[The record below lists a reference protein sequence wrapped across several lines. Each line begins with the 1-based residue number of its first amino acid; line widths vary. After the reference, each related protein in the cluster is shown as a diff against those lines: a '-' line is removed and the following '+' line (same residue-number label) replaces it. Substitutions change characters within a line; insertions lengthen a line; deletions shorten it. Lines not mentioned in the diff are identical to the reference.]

1 MSLKK
6 LIKKLVLA
14 SPLLKKVLTK
24 YKIWKDV
31 SSLRKKFEKKLLD
44 EATIMFQKE
53 KPQNGSLEDYK
64 RALYSH
70 LVSYDEYMYQY
81 EFYRLDENQRNEFVS
96 RAANKLFYRTIPK
109 DKKAIFWHKQEFLK
123 KYSSYIHRKW
133 LFVPEASFL
142 EFVKFATIGRCIK
155 KPDDS
160 CCGKG
165 VEIITFPS
173 SESEL
178 KALYD
183 QLVNEKCLLEELI
196 HGCKEIQTFHPNSL
210 NSIRVVTVASPNGNV
225 VFGSFIRFG
234 AGNSVVDNAHAGG
247 IFAQVNVETGIVE
260 SDGINVN
267 GRTFSVHPD
276 TLLPI
281 KGFCIPLWEE
291 IKKTCIEA
299 SYITP
304 ENIITGWDVVIN
316 DKGEI
321 EFVEGNH
328 GPDFDVMQSPLKV
341 GVKKRLKS
349 LIPNY

>member
-1 MSLKK
+1 M
-6 LIKKLVLA
+6 
-14 SPLLKKVLTK
+14 
-24 YKIWKDV
+24 
-31 SSLRKKFEKKLLD
+31 
-44 EATIMFQKE
+44 
-53 KPQNGSLEDYK
+53 
-64 RALYSH
+64 
-70 LVSYDEYMYQY
+70 
-81 EFYRLDENQRNEFVS
+81 
-96 RAANKLFYRTIPK
+96 
-109 DKKAIFWHKQEFLK
+109 
-123 KYSSYIHRKW
+123 
-133 LFVPEASFL
+133 
-142 EFVKFATIGRCIK
+142 
-155 KPDDS
+155 
-160 CCGKG
+160 
-165 VEIITFPS
+165 
-173 SESEL
+173 
-178 KALYD
+178 
-183 QLVNEKCLLEELI
+183 
-196 HGCKEIQTFHPNSL
+196 
-210 NSIRVVTVASPNGNV
+210 
-225 VFGSFIRFG
+225 
-234 AGNSVVDNAHAGG
+234 VDNAHAGG